1 MSPLA
6 TPENPGVLNW
16 VLVLT
21 LSVIWGAAFLS
32 VRVALDGFGPWQVA
46 ALRTLIAAG
55 VLFGAS
61 MLFGQGPQTIKGGRA
76 WAYMIGIGTV
86 SIAPPFLLLSWGQ
99 QYIPSAFAGVAMGA
113 VPLLVL
119 PLVAIFSPEE
129 GIGPRRIIG
138 VILGFIGLMIL
149 LGPKALEF
157 QTAGAAFWGQVAC
170 IGAAGCYA
178 LGSVATRRAPKVP
191 PLAMAFSTMAIAAV
205 VLVPLAMWQEG
216 WPTEWPLGATTGLLY
231 AALGPTALAAVIR
244 IRIITTAGSVFMSIT
259 SYLVPVWSVIFGVI
273 LLSEDLPARLFI
285 ALAVILTGIGL
296 SQSRA
301 LQAAWALRRSV

>member
-1 MSPLA
+1 MSPA
-6 TPENPGVLNW
+6 TPENPGILNL

-46 ALRTLIAAG
+46 ALRTVIAAG

-61 MLFGQGPQTIKGGRA
+61 MVFGQGPQTIKGGRA

-86 SIAPPFLLLSWGQ
+86 SIATPFMLLSWGQ
-99 QYIPSAFAGVAMGA
+99 QFIPSAFAGVAMGA

-119 PLVAIFSPEE
+119 PLVAVFSPEE
-129 GIGPRRIIG
+129 GIG
-138 VILGFIGLMIL
+138 VFLGFVGLLIL
-149 LGPKALEF
+149 LGPKALQF
-157 QTAGAAFWGQVAC
+157 QTAGLAFWGQVAC

-191 PLAMAFSTMAIAAV
+191 PIAMAFTTMAIAAL
-205 VLVPLAMWQEG
+205 VLVPLALWQEG
-216 WPTEWPLGATTGLLY
+216 WPTEWPPRATSGLLY

-244 IRIITTAGSVFMSIT
+244 IRIITTAGSMFMSIT

-273 LLSEDLPARLFI
+273 LLSEDLPARLFV
-285 ALAVILTGIGL
+285 ALAVILAGIGL

-301 LQAAWALRRSV
+301 LQAAWARRFG